1 MVSSST
7 VTHTL
12 NAFELFPS
20 RGDSAL
26 RDSTDTPSA
35 SELLCNPPRLT
46 QRPAGLMV
54 KASVSGGDQLKI
66 LGSNPRLVVA
76 FLLPALH
83 SFLSCWEFVG
93 SWEFL
98 HGRNVETRL

>member
-26 RDSTDTPSA
+26 RDSADTPPA
-35 SELLCNPPRLT
+35 SELLCYRPRLR

-66 LGSNPRLVVA
+66 LGSNPRLVVG

-83 SFLSCWEFVG
+83 SFLLCWEFVG
-93 SWEFL
+93 EWEFL
-98 HGRNVETRL
+98 HGQNVETRL